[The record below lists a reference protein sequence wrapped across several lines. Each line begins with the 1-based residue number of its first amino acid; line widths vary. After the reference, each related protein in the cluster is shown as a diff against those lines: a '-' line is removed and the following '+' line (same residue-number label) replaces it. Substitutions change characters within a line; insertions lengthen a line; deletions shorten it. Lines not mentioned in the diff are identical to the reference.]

1 MRSKAQLQIVKFT
14 EPKRSPTGL
23 EPYLALQPR
32 PRSKSDAKR
41 RDWGIYLSL
50 IAAGAAYLAICWG
63 MGWLP

>member
-1 MRSKAQLQIVKFT
+1 MNPRPDLKLVNSHKPTA
-14 EPKRSPTGL
+14 PSTGL
-23 EPYLALQPR
+23 EPYLALERR

-50 IAAGAAYLAICWG
+50 VAAGAAYLAICWG